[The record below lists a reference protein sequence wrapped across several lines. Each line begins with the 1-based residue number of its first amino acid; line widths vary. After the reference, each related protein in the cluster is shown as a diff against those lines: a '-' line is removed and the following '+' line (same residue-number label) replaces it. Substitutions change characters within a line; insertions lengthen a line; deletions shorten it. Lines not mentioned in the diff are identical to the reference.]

1 LSFHSRFSEAQK
13 IKSFLNFC
21 STKKNRR
28 FQIIHGMGKKI
39 KRIGILTAGGDS
51 PGLNAAIRGVGK
63 TCLTHYGM
71 EIIGFRDGFRG
82 LVENRRVKL
91 DRSTLAGIL
100 TVGGTILGTSRDKP
114 HRMVIDGRTRDMTET
129 IVANY
134 KKWGLDCI
142 VCLGGG
148 GTQKNA
154 LRLHEAGLNVITLP
168 KTIDNDVAMTDT
180 SFGFAT
186 AMDIATETID
196 RLHSTAHS
204 HHRII
209 VAEIMGHRAGWLTL
223 GSGIA
228 GGADVILIPEIPYDV
243 EKISEAIKRRNRS
256 GTNFS
261 IVAVA
266 EGAMSRD
273 DARALLA
280 AEKKLERARTL
291 HDKREAKIELAALEI
306 RHQGNTMRLAKHL
319 EELTQLESRVTILGY
334 VQRGG
339 TPSATDRLLATRLG
353 SACGDLINEGVFGV
367 MVAARGDGTEPVPLE
382 KVAGK
387 RKVVPPDHQ
396 WVETARRV
404 GTCLGD

>member
-1 LSFHSRFSEAQK
+1 MA
-13 IKSFLNFC
+13 
-21 STKKNRR
+21 
-28 FQIIHGMGKKI
+28 KI

-63 TCLTHYGM
+63 TVLGFYGM
-71 EIIGFRDGFRG
+71 EILGFRDGFRG
-82 LVENRRVKL
+82 LVEDRKLKL
-91 DRSTLAGIL
+91 DKSTLAGIL

-114 HRMVIDGRTRDMTET
+114 HRMVIDGRTRDMTKV
-129 IVANY
+129 IVENY
-134 KKWGLDCI
+134 EKYGLEAL

-168 KTIDNDVAMTDT
+168 KTIDNDVALTDAT
-180 SFGFAT
+180 FGFAT

-228 GGADVILIPEIPYDV
+228 GGADVILIPEIAYDV
-243 EKISEAIKRRNRS
+243 EKIAAAIKQRS
-256 GTNFS
+256 RHGTNFS

-266 EGAMSRD
+266 EGAMSTE
-273 DARALLA
+273 DARSLAA

-291 HDKREAKIELAALEI
+291 HDKKEAKIELATLDV
-306 RHQGNTMRLAKHL
+306 RHQGNTLRLAKQL

-339 TPSATDRLLATRLG
+339 TPSAADRLLATRLG
-353 SACGDLINEGVFGV
+353 SACGDLIHEGIFGV

-387 RKVVPPDHQ
+387 RKAVPPDHQ
-396 WVETARRV
+396 WIETARRV
-404 GTCLGD
+404 GTCMGD